1 MQAVYLDAINGIANT
16 YTVDDSVDVSE
27 EDAVEDDTD
36 VVSLV
41 DGMDE
46 VSVDDT
52 AVVEAAVDG
61 EVLSVDELWKNQ
73 HE

>member
-1 MQAVYLDAINGIANT
+1 MDNSVVLI
-16 YTVDDSVDVSE
+16 VDVSE

-41 DGMDE
+41 DGVD
-46 VSVDDT
+46 VVDDT